1 MSKAKMYGCFKPV
14 KRNCTPPKWGKV
26 PRGNKEK
33 QIGCTFKDWLQQP
46 AKGE

>member
-14 KRNCTPPKWGKV
+14 KRNCTPPRGGRV

-33 QIGCTFKDWLQQP
+33 Q
-46 AKGE
+46 KGNGK